1 MFKLKN
7 SLLLMA
13 PLLLIAIITYLL
25 LNQNSRLPALK
36 TTSPWFQEGLVAL
49 KMASRRE
56 INNNPGAARNIILF
70 IGDGMG
76 ISTVTAARIF
86 AGQQEGL
93 AGEEYRLSFENFPWT
108 GLARTYNTNQ
118 QTPDSAGTMT
128 AMMTGIKTRA
138 GVININE
145 TVERA
150 NCTSYQNTQNAN
162 LMSAL
167 ELAEIAGKSTG
178 IVTTARLTH
187 ATPAA
192 AYANTPERDWE
203 ASTRLDED
211 TPPNSCEDIASQ
223 FISFS
228 ERLRTTL
235 GVQDELFDGID
246 LAFGG
251 GRAMF
256 FGEDPPNLTGFS
268 EAIEEGQR
276 KDSRNLIA
284 EWISAGGIYVMD
296 QSSFD
301 QLDDQDGRNILGL
314 FNASHMRYESDR
326 ANDPAGEPSLTEMTL
341 KAIDILEEDE
351 DGYFLVVEAGRIDH
365 AHHNNNAF
373 NALNE
378 TIELSRA
385 VAAALN
391 ESDIEETLIIV
402 TADHSHVMT
411 MAGYPTRGNPILG
424 KVITNDEAGN
434 PLNTFALDSQEQP
447 YTTLNYINGRGFADL
462 GSRTDGSYPRLELD
476 EGEEP
481 PTLPGRVN
489 INGIDTQAAGY
500 HQEAF
505 IPLYA
510 GETHSGEDV
519 PIYAIGPGSHLLS
532 GSIEQQVI
540 FHVMNH
546 AGKLQELAEEVL
558 Q

>member
-7 SLLLMA
+7 SPLLLL

-25 LNQNSRLPALK
+25 LSRNSSLPTLN
-36 TTSPWFQEGLVAL
+36 TSSPWFQDGLAAVE
-49 KMASRRE
+49 MARKRE
-56 INNNPGAARNIILF
+56 INNSPGAARNIILF
-70 IGDGMG
+70 IGDGMST
-76 ISTVTAARIF
+76 STVTAARIF
-86 AGQQEGL
+86 AGQQQGL
-93 AGEEYRLSFENFPWT
+93 AGEEFSLSFENFPWT
-108 GLARTYNTNQ
+108 GLSRTYNTNQ

-138 GVININE
+138 GVISVSE
-145 TVERA
+145 SVERA
-150 NCTSYQNTQNAN
+150 NCESYQSMPNAN

-167 ELAEIAGKSTG
+167 ELAEIAGKATG
-178 IVTTARLTH
+178 IVSTARLTH

-192 AYANTPERDWE
+192 AYAKTPERDWE
-203 ASTRLDED
+203 ATTRLDED
-211 TPPNSCEDIASQ
+211 DPPNTCEDIASQ

-228 ERLRTTL
+228 ERLQTSL
-235 GVQDELFDGID
+235 GVQDERIDGID

-256 FGEDPPNLTGFS
+256 FAEDPENLTGFS
-268 EAIEEGQR
+268 ENTEEGQR
-276 KDSRNLIA
+276 KDQRNLIA
-284 EWISAGGIYVMD
+284 EWVSGGGIYVMD

-301 QLDDQDGRNILGL
+301 QLDDQDERNILGL
-314 FNASHMRYESDR
+314 FNASHMRFESDR
-326 ANDPAGEPSLTEMTL
+326 ANDTAGEPSLTEMTL

-365 AHHNNNAF
+365 AHHNNNAY

-378 TIELSRA
+378 TVELSRA
-385 VAAALN
+385 VAAALSVSN
-391 ESDIEETLIIV
+391 TEETLIIV

-434 PLNTFALDSQEQP
+434 PLSTFALDSQEQP
-447 YTTLNYINGRGFADL
+447 YTTLNYMNGRGFADL
-462 GSRTDGSYPRLELD
+462 GNRTDGNYPQLELE
-476 EGEEP
+476 EGEVAP
-481 PTLPGRVN
+481 PLPGRMD
-489 INGIDTQAAGY
+489 ISDIDTQAAGY

-505 IPLYA
+505 IPLYS
-510 GETHSGEDV
+510 GETHGGEDV

-532 GSIEQQVI
+532 GAIEQQVI

-546 AGKLQELAEEVL
+546 AGKLQELAEEAL
-558 Q
+558 K